1 MGVWGR
7 GRVVNLL
14 SRRAP
19 VSNAAE
25 CGGSLVAIPSRMQG
39 LSQIRKIAKDC
50 RDRAA
55 RTEVAAE
62 RELLN
67 ELARHWEAVA
77 EIREQLQQLHN
88 RRL

>member
-1 MGVWGR
+1 MH
-7 GRVVNLL
+7 
-14 SRRAP
+14 
-19 VSNAAE
+19 
-25 CGGSLVAIPSRMQG
+25 G

-62 RELLN
+62 RDLLC

-77 EIREQLQQLHN
+77 DIREQLQRLHN
-88 RRL
+88 TLF

>member
-1 MGVWGR
+1 MGMGR
-7 GRVVNLL
+7 PTIESPHACRQVAGG
-14 SRRAP
+14 
-19 VSNAAE
+19 
-25 CGGSLVAIPSRMQG
+25 GGSLVAMSPGMHG

-62 RELLN
+62 RDLLC

-77 EIREQLQQLHN
+77 DIREELQRLHN
-88 RRL
+88 TRL